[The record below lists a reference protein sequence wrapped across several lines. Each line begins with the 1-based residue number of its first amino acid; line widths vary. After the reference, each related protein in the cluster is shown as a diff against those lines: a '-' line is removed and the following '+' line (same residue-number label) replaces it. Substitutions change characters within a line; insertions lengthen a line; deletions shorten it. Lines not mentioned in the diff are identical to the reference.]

1 MNGRLK
7 KLGIVLAVFGLGFMA
22 AGGYAFLRTQDGAKS
37 LQAFSAAQN
46 VKLTYDEQGNL
57 TDHGDAA

>member
-7 KLGIVLAVFGLGFMA
+7 KLGIVLAVFGLGFIA

-37 LQAFSAAQN
+37 LQAFSAAQY
-46 VKLTYDEQGNL
+46 V
-57 TDHGDAA
+57 